1 MRIDHHTYQR
11 ATSTALTGLLLQF
24 VVAAT
29 LLVFGLTVGSTAFIF
44 ASLYVWIGCLVW
56 LGLVILFYQEKMIL
70 LEELEESE
78 LLDEAATS
86 MFNAEEKLTRPE
98 ARRLQLI
105 HKWIMP
111 FLSILTAVMLI
122 VIGVVMLRFLG
133 RLDHQDDLMQTF
145 LSQTPHIGWA
155 LAVSMGFA
163 LVSFIYSRFVA
174 GMGKVP
180 AWTNLRG
187 GSACMVG
194 NTIILLALSIG
205 LLFRFFENDQVLI
218 GVCWG
223 IPIFLFA
230 VAAEI
235 VINIIL
241 NLYRP
246 RLHGESPR
254 PAFDSKSLSLFASPD
269 SIVRSINEAVNYQFG
284 FDITSSWG
292 YQLFLRS
299 ATWLLVLGL
308 VVLLGMSTMVVV
320 EPTQQAVR
328 LRQGAL
334 IEDVYNPGVLFKL
347 PWPIESAKIFDV
359 TTIREL
365 PLTFTWKNERK
376 VILWTDDYNK
386 HAVVKPKPF
395 IVNQFIHE
403 NKSETGDVLSLVD
416 VRAIL
421 NYRIDKNGLLDWIR
435 FGSDEVDRRTR
446 LTQRELALHSISQ
459 NAITVMM
466 QDLSLD
472 EIIGAD
478 RGQLSSELTQKLQ
491 STLDKHNSGV
501 HVLSVDLP
509 LVAPTSDAAQSFEE
523 LSVAIQGEERLIT
536 AARGHA
542 QNVLTRIAGDPNYID
557 SIVKSVAKYN
567 QSRNVWDEL
576 RRGANTSQKDIKEAA
591 HKMQLEEA
599 TAVEFINAGN
609 GTAAAKIRDARVEK
623 WTTLM
628 ETWARASRVAS
639 QVEAYKA
646 APNLYMQRMY
656 MSVLARKMPEIK
668 KYIIG
673 IEPERLNIDFELKS
687 INPLLNFADAL
698 ESDDEGN

>member
-29 LLVFGLTVGSTAFIF
+29 LLVFGLTVGSTTFIF

-78 LLDEAATS
+78 LLDDAAKS
-86 MFNAEEKLTRPE
+86 MFNAEEKLTRPA

-111 FLSILTAVMLI
+111 ILSILTALML
-122 VIGVVMLRFLG
+122 VLIGVVILRFLG
-133 RLDHQDDLMQTF
+133 RLDHQDDLRQTY

-180 AWTNLRG
+180 AWSNLRG

-194 NTIILLALSIG
+194 NTIILLALSVG
-205 LLFRFFENDQVLI
+205 LLFRFFDNDQVLI

-235 VINIIL
+235 GINFVL

-246 RLHGESPR
+246 RMHGESPR
-254 PAFDSKSLSLFASPD
+254 PAFDSKALSLFASPD

-284 FDITSSWG
+284 FDITSSGG

-299 ATWLLVLGL
+299 ATWLLVLGV

-328 LRQGAL
+328 LRQGAI

-347 PWPIESAKIFDV
+347 PWPIESAEVYDV

-395 IVNQFIHE
+395 IVNQVIHDDA
-403 NKSETGDVLSLVD
+403 KTDDVLSLVD

-421 NYRIDKNGLLDWIR
+421 NYRIDEDGLLDWIR
-435 FGSDEVDRRTR
+435 FGSDEVDRRSR
-446 LTQRELALHSISQ
+446 LSQRELALHSLSQ
-459 NAITVMM
+459 NALTILL
-466 QDLSLD
+466 QDVSIE
-472 EIIGAD
+472 EIIGAE
-478 RGQLSSELTQKLQ
+478 RGQLSSVLTQKLQ
-491 STLDKHNSGV
+491 STLDKHKSGV

-536 AARGHA
+536 AAMGHA
-542 QNVLTRIAGDPNYID
+542 QNVLTQIAGDPEYID
-557 SIVKSVAKYN
+557 SIVDSVAKYN
-567 QSRNVWDEL
+567 QSRNEWDEL
-576 RRGANTSQKDIKEAA
+576 RRDDNHSQKDIDDAT
-591 HKMQLEEA
+591 HKMRQDESE
-599 TAVEFINAGN
+599 AVEFINAGN

-623 WTTLM
+623 WTTMM

-646 APNLYMQRMY
+646 APSLYMQRMY
-656 MSVLARKMPEIK
+656 MSVLARRMPEIK